1 MDEINENLLLRKAL
15 ADLDAQLKAVGGREV
30 LVDFPESNPHGFME
44 KAIRETGYVKIDRDE
59 LQSEIEI
66 VHGLLSLA
74 GHQIALYIYQP
85 YKSEEQLRNPVEAPK
100 FHLTDCYHL
109 RKMRED
115 NRLARYVAHRLP
127 NQPFPIRYQL
137 VTTPRMG
144 R

>member
-85 YKSEEQLRNPVEAPK
+85 LQKRRAIKKSSRGTKISPYGLLPP
-100 FHLTDCYHL
+100 T
-109 RKMRED
+109 ED
-115 NRLARYVAHRLP
+115 ARR
-127 NQPFPIRYQL
+127 
-137 VTTPRMG
+137 
-144 R
+144 